1 MITDKE
7 MFCSVVGV
15 IISTIPKE
23 YSTDLIFQSAKEFG
37 ITQEDAKII
46 MVELK
51 DTLGFACAKMLKK
64 MQGENN
70 EEFGI

>member
-37 ITQEDAKII
+37 ITQEDVKII

>member
-7 MFCSVVGV
+7 MFCSIVGV

-37 ITQEDAKII
+37 INQEDAKII